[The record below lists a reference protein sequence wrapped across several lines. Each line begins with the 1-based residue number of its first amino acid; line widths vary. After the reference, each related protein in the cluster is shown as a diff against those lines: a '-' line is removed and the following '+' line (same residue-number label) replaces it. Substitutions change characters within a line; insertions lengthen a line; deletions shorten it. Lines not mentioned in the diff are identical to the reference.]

1 MSKSKD
7 YRSRTYKSKSNSGL
21 ASAQIAGPSP
31 NKIAL
36 SFIVISI
43 LALAAG
49 FGWNAWQGASGADT
63 RTVDTA
69 SAQAAE
75 VASQANAP
83 GPDVP
88 LLDTVGTK
96 LGEIAPDFT
105 APTLDGGTFTL
116 TEQRGQPTIVFFMA
130 YWCGTCVPE
139 GQALAQLEQEYG
151 DNLSIVALDV
161 DPSSTPETLTRFKE
175 MADNGE
181 FAWAFDT
188 GQKVTAAY
196 EVAALDTTLILDR
209 EGHVIYKDQWP
220 SPYQTLK
227 DELVKL
233 GL

>member
-1 MSKSKD
+1 MSKAQVH
-7 YRSRTYKSKSNSGL
+7 RSRTRRRQAG
-21 ASAQIAGPSP
+21 SAQVAGPKP

-36 SFIVISI
+36 GIIIISI

-49 FGWNAWQGASGADT
+49 FGWNAWQGASGTKAQ
-63 RTVDTA
+63 TVDTTA
-69 SAQAAE
+69 GQAAG

-83 GPDVP
+83 GHDVP
-88 LLDTVGTK
+88 LLDTVGTG
-96 LGEIAPDFT
+96 LGEIAPDFSV
-105 APTLDGGTFTL
+105 PTLDGGTFTL
-116 TEQRGQPTIVFFMA
+116 AEQRGKPTIVFFMA

-139 GQALAQLEQEYG
+139 GRALAQLQREYG
-151 DNLSIVALDV
+151 DKISIVALDV
-161 DPSSTPETLTRFKE
+161 DPSSTPDALTRFKE
-175 MADNGE
+175 MADNGP
-181 FAWAFDT
+181 FTWAFDT